1 MIIAAFVHAA
11 PINPIVNP
19 SRRGYTA
26 MLCGEAGSAPGAEE
40 GRELSHQR
48 AAENGLPPGTAA
60 SARMRRRVE
69 PRTCLCGTHGPL

>member
-1 MIIAAFVHAA
+1 LSGYAII
-11 PINPIVNP
+11 PS

-26 MLCGEAGSAPGAEE
+26 RRCGEAGPAPDVEE
-40 GRELSHQR
+40 GRELPHQGS
-48 AAENGLPPGTAA
+48 AENGLPPGTAA